1 MQRFKAI
8 LIVSHC
14 ILLNIWLIKID
25 LSPARGVVELTRL
38 RAGKVLTKEEISEV
52 EIIKA
57 QFNSK
62 RKSALAEG
70 GP

>member
-1 MQRFKAI
+1 
-8 LIVSHC
+8 
-14 ILLNIWLIKID
+14 
-25 LSPARGVVELTRL
+25 VVELTRL

-62 RKSALAEG
+62 RKSFDFSHLESLF
-70 GP
+70 